1 MFYMPPEHPASVE
14 GEWALLLSGQKKVI
28 SVAQARALGMT
39 HDAIRWKVAS
49 GRWQRVYQGVYA
61 TFSGDLPRESR
72 LWAVVLRCGEHTVL
86 SHETA
91 AEIQGLGQSR
101 SSRIHVTVPPQV
113 TPIRGTEV
121 RDVVVHRTA
130 TWQADPQPWFALP
143 RTPVAV
149 TVLDLV
155 EAARD
160 LDDAY
165 AWMSRAITTR
175 AVAATMI
182 ADALN
187 ARKKARRRAWLEDAL
202 TDISDGIHFP
212 LERRWTRDVE
222 RAHGLPQATRQ
233 VRRTGA
239 DGIRF
244 LDNLYEP
251 YRISVELDGLAFHPP
266 EQRHGDYYRDNETAI
281 ATDAQVL
288 RYGFQQVANRPCT
301 QAAQLARA
309 LIKHGWDAKTLKPCK
324 QECPVLPLRGRQ
336 PIIVRSYRGGDP
348 DKNAR

>member
-61 TFSGDLPRESR
+61 TFSGDIPRESR
-72 LWAVVLRCGEHTVL
+72 LWAVVLRCGEQAVL

-101 SSRIHVTVPPQV
+101 SARIHVTVPTQV
-113 TPIRGTEV
+113 TPTRHSELRG
-121 RDVVVHRTA
+121 VVVHRA
-130 TWQADPQPWFALP
+130 ANWQADPQPWFALP

-160 LDDAY
+160 LDNAY
-165 AWMSRAITTR
+165 AWVSRAVTCH
-175 AVAATMI
+175 ATSASMI
-182 ADALN
+182 SDALK

-202 TDISDGIHFP
+202 TDISDGVHFP

-233 VRRTGA
+233 VRRAGA
-239 DGIRF
+239 DGVRF

-288 RYGFQQVANRPCT
+288 RYGFQQVANRPCA

-309 LIKHGWDAKTLKPCK
+309 LIRRGWDPKTLKPCK
-324 QECPVLPLRGRQ
+324 QGCPVVPPQSRQ
-336 PIIVRSYRGGDP
+336 PMVRESLSGW
-348 DKNAR
+348 